1 MKPFIAGFA
10 FLLCSTTAEA
20 AELNETESPHSVADT
35 VARFVAAAEEA
46 GATIFATI
54 DHARGAR
61 SVSADLPETQLIIFG
76 NPKIG
81 TPVIA
86 AERRAGLDLPLRCLS
101 GTRTARRGSHI
112 LERAA
117 HINSP
122 GGYVRDLTAKARRG
136 EFSFGP
142 MLMALTRANAG
153 RKAG

>member
-86 AERRAGLDLPLRCLS
+86 AERRAGLDLPLRVLVWDED
-101 GTRTARRGSHI
+101 GQTRIAYSRKGSAHQLARR
-112 LERAA
+112 LCA
-117 HINSP
+117 
-122 GGYVRDLTAKARRG
+122 
-136 EFSFGP
+136 
-142 MLMALTRANAG
+142 
-153 RKAG
+153 